1 MPNINQN
8 NEIEPIN
15 KEINLLQD
23 LLKKNEKSKNQ
34 FQNGLMRIGR
44 LRVKQG
50 QRTNLSKT
58 KKVQKILKN
67 IFQNKIKNIKK
78 KADLLRNALVYVKK
92 RKRLFEKGLK
102 KIAKMQNLSQNEFN
116 QISIMRG
123 LSLDELKQIAKR
135 RIIKNYEKITKEDL
149 IISLLKSK
157 ERIAELF
164 NDNNNNLYGD
174 EISNIRRTLSWL
186 RDILPKKERMEI
198 KDKLYKI
205 EHQRNISEAEKEEND

>member
-58 KKVQKILKN
+58 EKYKK
-67 IFQNKIKNIKK
+67 
-78 KADLLRNALVYVKK
+78 Y
-92 RKRLFEKGLK
+92 
-102 KIAKMQNLSQNEFN
+102 
-116 QISIMRG
+116 
-123 LSLDELKQIAKR
+123 
-135 RIIKNYEKITKEDL
+135 
-149 IISLLKSK
+149 
-157 ERIAELF
+157 
-164 NDNNNNLYGD
+164 
-174 EISNIRRTLSWL
+174 
-186 RDILPKKERMEI
+186 
-198 KDKLYKI
+198 
-205 EHQRNISEAEKEEND
+205 

>member
-92 RKRLFEKGLK
+92 ERDYLK
-102 KIAKMQNLSQNEFN
+102 K
-116 QISIMRG
+116 
-123 LSLDELKQIAKR
+123 D
-135 RIIKNYEKITKEDL
+135 
-149 IISLLKSK
+149 
-157 ERIAELF
+157 
-164 NDNNNNLYGD
+164 
-174 EISNIRRTLSWL
+174 
-186 RDILPKKERMEI
+186 
-198 KDKLYKI
+198 
-205 EHQRNISEAEKEEND
+205 

>member
-23 LLKKNEKSKNQ
+23 LLKKNNEKSKNQ

-92 RKRLFEKGLK
+92 ERDYLK
-102 KIAKMQNLSQNEFN
+102 K
-116 QISIMRG
+116 
-123 LSLDELKQIAKR
+123 D
-135 RIIKNYEKITKEDL
+135 
-149 IISLLKSK
+149 
-157 ERIAELF
+157 
-164 NDNNNNLYGD
+164 
-174 EISNIRRTLSWL
+174 
-186 RDILPKKERMEI
+186 
-198 KDKLYKI
+198 
-205 EHQRNISEAEKEEND
+205 